1 MLTPTY
7 GANKPAM
14 PQSAE
19 KSTVI
24 VNLDDQTIFFMG
36 YVTPIEGVD
45 GANIRYG
52 GRQIVDYG
60 FNVAISGN
68 IDLWVRGSSVRLR
81 GSLWTTGY
89 CRNDRNYRDARRS
102 RLRSAA
108 IGGLRVLQLR
118 ARLLGWLRT
127 LASWVLGR
135 LRVWVVKLSLVCC
148 DRSLATV

>member
-1 MLTPTY
+1 MFLWSVVGPDEMIWPSFGHRRSLGRANLRPGLSNFHCLKTVTIAAVLLAGGTSLAMAQY
-7 GANKPAM
+7 GY
-14 PQSAE
+14 
-19 KSTVI
+19 
-24 VNLDDQTIFFMG
+24 L
-36 YVTPIEGVD
+36 
-45 GANIRYG
+45 
-52 GRQIVDYG
+52 
-60 FNVAISGN
+60 
-68 IDLWVRGSSVRLR
+68 RLR

-89 CRNDRNYRDARRS
+89 GRNDRNYRDARRS